1 VQKKFN
7 LNIFSKAT
15 FKLSN
20 LIVKKI
26 LKLKSTH
33 YKFSISEHN
42 KWFKN
47 NIKQKDIHNI
57 IFFKKKLV
65 GYNCLRKLKIIDNNI
80 SEDKFILFD
89 TLIIDFNFRK
99 LGLSKFIMKK
109 SNQIIKKKKAIGIL
123 YCKKEM
129 ISYYTKFNWSVIQR
143 KQIKLDLISKK
154 TLIPM
159 IFNLKKNYIKKIKI
173 KLCDFK

>member
-109 SNQIIKKKKAIGIL
+109 SNQIIKKKKKI
-123 YCKKEM
+123 
-129 ISYYTKFNWSVIQR
+129 R
-143 KQIKLDLISKK
+143 K
-154 TLIPM
+154 
-159 IFNLKKNYIKKIKI
+159 
-173 KLCDFK
+173 